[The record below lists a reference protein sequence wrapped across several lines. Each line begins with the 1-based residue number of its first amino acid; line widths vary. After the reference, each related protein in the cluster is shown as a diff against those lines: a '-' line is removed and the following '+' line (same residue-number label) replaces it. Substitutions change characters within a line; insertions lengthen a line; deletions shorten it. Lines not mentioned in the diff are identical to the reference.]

1 MLATQRRD
9 RLFGATFL
17 GAIWTVLSTA
27 VVCGLNP
34 IGGTLHDFGTPAQA
48 TVILLV
54 GLFWVGLFY
63 GMLTWWSRKSR

>member
-9 RLFGATFL
+9 RLVGATFL

-34 IGGTLHDFGTPAQA
+34 IGGTLHDFGATAQA
-48 TVILLV
+48 AVILLV
-54 GLFWVGLFY
+54 GLLWVVLFY
-63 GMLTWWSRKSR
+63 GILSWWSRKSR